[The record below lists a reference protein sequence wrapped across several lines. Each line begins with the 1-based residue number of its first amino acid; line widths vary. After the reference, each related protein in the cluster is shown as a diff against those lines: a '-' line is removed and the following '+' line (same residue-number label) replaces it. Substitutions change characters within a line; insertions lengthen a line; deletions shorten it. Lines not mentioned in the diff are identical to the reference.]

1 MHLGMKQWISNI
13 TVFLLLCACQGNM
26 IRQEL
31 HRVDSLNQ
39 YQSKGQGV
47 VL

>member
-13 TVFLLLCACQGNM
+13 TVLLLLCACQGSS